1 MGILVAASRAMYL
14 TGARNDLEYKIQ
26 LINTAR
32 LNLMNEMNS
41 LTANGADLD
50 PESPEVKIMEQRRQR
65 LMLIDKKLEME
76 MQQYQSQLQMVQSEE
91 EGVRTSFQKNVERAY
106 RT

>member
-1 MGILVAASRAMYL
+1 MYL
-14 TGARNDLEYKIQ
+14 TGMRHDLEYKIQ

-41 LTANGADLD
+41 MTANGADLD
-50 PESPEVKIMEQRRQR
+50 PESPEVKILEQRRQR

-76 MQQYQSQLQMVQSEE
+76 QQQYQTQLQMVQAEDQTVSR
-91 EGVRTSFQKNVERAY
+91 GLQQNIERAY
-106 RT
+106 SNR